1 MSTKTSSGY
10 RLPDISVLSAA
21 TDRAF
26 KQRDN
31 LINGMIKGQIRR
43 DKEARELTL
52 KAQAANDAF
61 YTFYDKQP
69 KSGNVLLNTASRNF
83 VIKQAQ
89 EQERLYRIAFGS
101 GGTAEDRANYNKQVL
116 ADKQALREIGEW
128 MVFTNNSN
136 EQITANASAEAKGN
150 VVGRFTRSTNNDLDK
165 WSFQTELQAN
175 QFSGFEFE
183 VDPNTFNVSLA
194 GLGSKDYKG
203 GPVNISKQMAGAK
216 QGQAWFESIQEENKL
231 GVVLGKRWNVGV
243 KTKAGVVVAP
253 LSESFSSPEKTTVK
267 WNGTEQQWE
276 KQVKNTFDRKAVYD
290 ELMTG
295 DQKQV
300 LQDTI
305 TSKNFEQMWD
315 QLFYGGYLINKDT
328 GENDALGSLSWDVVG
343 KFRTMKL
350 DDLDTWGKATYGD
363 NWKTED
369 FAGKDGKLSEAERKD
384 FIKSMNESARN
395 GLAIYYSQVLA
406 PASEKVIKEVIT
418 DEKASDPNSKGQL
431 TQKQISALSKKKA
444 GFQLNQKNAAAD
456 VSITSGTELLNK
468 MAGIDGQMARALE
481 ANLGTGVDFRTGQ
494 QVYDMMLQ
502 AGQEIPVSIGT
513 VKDGVNPNA
522 KNALFA
528 VTMDGGKEKGKTTE
542 SYSANRIATSTRL
555 NEVAAMPATDSTEK
569 ELKSRAIEDILNR
582 GINLDPESRNYLKGQ
597 TGGIN
602 RFLE

>member
-1 MSTKTSSGY
+1 MSGY
-10 RLPDISVLSAA
+10 KLPDISVLSAA

-43 DKEARELTL
+43 DKEAKELTL

-69 KSGNVLLNTASRNF
+69 KSGNVLLNTASREF
-83 VIKQAQ
+83 VVKQAQ

-101 GGTAEDRANYNKQVL
+101 GGTAEDRARYNQQVL

-136 EQITANASAEAKGN
+136 EQIATNASAEAKGN
-150 VVGRFTRSTNNDLDK
+150 MVGRFTRSTNNDLDK

-183 VDPNTFNVSLA
+183 VDPNTFNVKLT
-194 GLGSKDYKG
+194 GEGSAYKG
-203 GPVNISKQMAGAK
+203 GPLNISKEMAGAK
-216 QGQAWFESIQEENKL
+216 QGQPWFESIEEENKL

-243 KTKAGVVVAP
+243 KTKAGVVVTP

-276 KQVKNTFDRKAVYD
+276 KIVKQTFDRKAVYN
-290 ELMTG
+290 ELMNG

-315 QLFYGGYLINKDT
+315 QLFYGGYLVNKNT
-328 GENDALGSLSWDVVG
+328 GENDALGSLSWDVVS

-350 DDLDTWGKATYGD
+350 EDLDTWGQNTYGD
-363 NWKTED
+363 DWKTEN

-406 PASEKVIKEVIT
+406 PASEKVIKDIIT

-444 GFQLNQKNAAAD
+444 GFELNLKNAAAD
-456 VSITSGTELLNK
+456 VNITSGVELLNK

-481 ANLGTGVDFRTGQ
+481 ANLGGGVEFRTGQ
-494 QVYDMMLQ
+494 EVYDVMLE
-502 AGQEIPVSIGT
+502 AGQEIPAAIGT
-513 VKDGVNPNA
+513 PPTKNNPGGVNPNA

-528 VTMDGGKEKGKTTE
+528 LTYAGGLESGKPA
-542 SYSANRIATSTRL
+542 SGYLANRIATSNRL
-555 NEVAAMPATDSTEK
+555 DEIAAMPATDSTEK

-582 GINLDPESRNYLKGQ
+582 GINLDPESRNYLKDQ

-602 RFLE
+602 RFLQ

>member
-43 DKEARELTL
+43 DKEAKELTL

-61 YTFYDKQP
+61 YTFYDNQP

-89 EQERLYRIAFGS
+89 EQERLYRKAFGS

-128 MVFTNNSN
+128 MVFTNKSN
-136 EQITANASAEAKGN
+136 EQINTNASAEAKGN
-150 VVGRFTRSTNNDLDK
+150 MVGRFTRSTNNDLDK

-175 QFSGFEFE
+175 QFSGFEFL

-194 GLGSKDYKG
+194 GSGSKDYKG

-216 QGQAWFESIQEENKL
+216 QGQPWFDSITEENKL
-231 GVVLGKRWNVGV
+231 GVVLGQRWNQGV

-253 LSESFSSPEKTTVK
+253 LSEGFSSPEVTTVK
-267 WNGTEQQWE
+267 WNGTKQQWE
-276 KQVKNTFDRKAVYD
+276 KQVKNTFDRKAVYS
-290 ELMTG
+290 ELMNG
-295 DQKQV
+295 KQKQV

-305 TSKNFEQMWD
+305 TSNNFEQLWD
-315 QLFYGGYLINKDT
+315 QLFYGGYLVNKDT

-350 DDLDTWGKATYGD
+350 EDLDTWGQNTYGD
-363 NWKTED
+363 DWKTED

-406 PASEKVIKEVIT
+406 PASEKILKEVIT

-444 GFQLNQKNAAAD
+444 GFELGLQFAAKD
-456 VSITSGTELLNK
+456 INIKTGPELLNALQGK
-468 MAGIDGQMARALE
+468 DGQMARAVE
-481 ANLGTGVDFRTGQ
+481 ANLGSGVDFASGQ
-494 QVYDMMLQ
+494 QVAVVMKG
-502 AGQEIPVSIGT
+502 AGQEVPQEVLNNPNGLFSVIQTGGK
-513 VKDGVNPNA
+513 KDGKDVS
-522 KNALFA
+522 
-528 VTMDGGKEKGKTTE
+528 
-542 SYSANRIATSTRL
+542 SYTATRIATSTRL
-555 NEVAAMPATDSTEK
+555 NEIAQMAVGDSTDN
-569 ELKSRAIEDILNR
+569 ELKSREIENLINIA
-582 GINLDPESRNYLKGQ
+582 INLDPESRNYLKGQ

>member
-1 MSTKTSSGY
+1 MSGY
-10 RLPDISVLSAA
+10 KLPDISVLSAA

-43 DKEARELTL
+43 DKEAKELTL
-52 KAQAANDAF
+52 RAQAANDSF

-83 VIKQAQ
+83 VIEQAQ
-89 EQERLYRIAFGS
+89 KQEELYRKAFGS
-101 GGTAEDRANYNKQVL
+101 GGTAKDRADYNRKVL

-136 EQITANASAEAKGN
+136 EQIATNASAEAKGN
-150 VVGRFTRSTNNDLDK
+150 MVGRFTRSTNNDLDK

-183 VDPNTFNVSLA
+183 VDPNTFNVKLT
-194 GLGSKDYKG
+194 GEGSAYKG
-203 GPVNISKQMAGAK
+203 GPLNISKEMAGAR
-216 QGQAWFESIQEENKL
+216 QGQPWFESIQEENKL

-243 KTKAGVVVAP
+243 KTKAGVVVTP

-267 WNGTEQQWE
+267 WNGAEQQWE
-276 KQVKNTFDRKAVYD
+276 KQVKNTFDRKAVYN
-290 ELMTG
+290 ELMNG

-315 QLFYGGYLINKDT
+315 QLFYGGYLVNKDD
-328 GENDALGSLSWDVVG
+328 GKNDPLGSLSWDVVG

-350 DDLDTWGKATYGD
+350 EDLDTWGQNTYGD
-363 NWKTED
+363 DWKTEN
-369 FAGKDGKLSEAERKD
+369 FAGKDGKLSETERND

-406 PASEKVIKEVIT
+406 PASEKVLKEVIT

-444 GFQLNQKNAAAD
+444 GFELNLKNAAAD
-456 VSITSGTELLNK
+456 VNVTSGTELLNK
-468 MAGIDGQMARALE
+468 MAGTDGQMARALE
-481 ANLGTGVDFRTGQ
+481 ANLGSGVDFRTGQ
-494 QVYDMMLQ
+494 EVYDMMIS
-502 AGQEIPVSIGT
+502 AGQEIPASIGT
-513 VKDGVNPNA
+513 LKYGVNLDA

-528 VTMDGGKEKGKTTE
+528 LTLDGGKEKGKQVE
-542 SYSANRIATSTRL
+542 SYSATRLATSTRL
-555 NEVAAMPATDSTEK
+555 NEIAAMPAKDSTQK
-569 ELKSRAIEDILNR
+569 ELKSREIENILNIA
-582 GINLDPESRNYLKGQ
+582 INLDPESRNYLKDQ

>member
-21 TDRAF
+21 TERAF

-43 DKEARELTL
+43 DKEAQELTL

-150 VVGRFTRSTNNDLDK
+150 MVGRFTRSTNNDLDK

-175 QFSGFEFE
+175 QFSGFEFS
-183 VDPNTFNVSLA
+183 VDPDTFNVSLA
-194 GLGSKDYKG
+194 GSGSKDYKG

-216 QGQAWFESIQEENKL
+216 QGQPWFDSITEENKL
-231 GVVLGKRWNVGV
+231 GVVLGERWNKGV
-243 KTKAGVVVAP
+243 KTKAGVVVPP
-253 LSESFSSPEKTTVK
+253 LSEGFSSPEITTVK
-267 WNGTEQQWE
+267 WNGTKQQWE
-276 KQVKNTFDRKAVYD
+276 KQVKNTFDRKAVYE
-290 ELMTG
+290 ELYNG
-295 DQKQV
+295 KQKQV

-305 TSKNFEQMWD
+305 TSNNFEQLWD

-328 GENDALGSLSWDVVG
+328 GENDPLGSLSWDAVG

-350 DDLDTWGKATYGD
+350 DELNTWGEATYGKD
-363 NWKTED
+363 MWMAEG
-369 FAGKDGKLSEAERKD
+369 FAGKDGELSETERKD

-418 DEKASDPNSKGQL
+418 DEKANDPNSTGQL

-444 GFQLNQKNAAAD
+444 GFQLN
-456 VSITSGTELLNK
+456 
-468 MAGIDGQMARALE
+468 
-481 ANLGTGVDFRTGQ
+481 
-494 QVYDMMLQ
+494 
-502 AGQEIPVSIGT
+502 
-513 VKDGVNPNA
+513 
-522 KNALFA
+522 
-528 VTMDGGKEKGKTTE
+528 
-542 SYSANRIATSTRL
+542 
-555 NEVAAMPATDSTEK
+555 
-569 ELKSRAIEDILNR
+569 
-582 GINLDPESRNYLKGQ
+582 
-597 TGGIN
+597 
-602 RFLE
+602 

>member
-1 MSTKTSSGY
+1 MSGY
-10 RLPDISVLSAA
+10 KLPDISVLSAA

-43 DKEARELTL
+43 DKEAKELTL

-83 VIKQAQ
+83 VIEQAQ
-89 EQERLYRIAFGS
+89 KQEELYRKAFGS
-101 GGTAEDRANYNKQVL
+101 GGTAEDRARYNQKVL

-136 EQITANASAEAKGN
+136 EQITTNASAEAKGN

-175 QFSGFEFE
+175 QFSGFEFS
-183 VDPNTFNVSLA
+183 VDPNTFNVELT
-194 GLGSKDYKG
+194 GEGSAYKG
-203 GPVNISKQMAGAK
+203 GPVNISKQMAGAR
-216 QGQAWFESIQEENKL
+216 QGQPWFESIQEENKL
-231 GVVLGKRWNVGV
+231 GVVLGERWNQGV
-243 KTKAGVVVAP
+243 KTKAGVVVTP
-253 LSESFSSPEKTTVK
+253 LSQSFSSPEKTTVK

-276 KQVKNTFDRKAVYD
+276 KIVKQTFDRKAVYE
-290 ELMTG
+290 ELYNG
-295 DQKQV
+295 KQKQV
-300 LQDTI
+300 LNDTI

-315 QLFYGGYLINKDT
+315 QLFYGGYLVDKDD
-328 GENDALGSLSWDVVG
+328 GKNDPLGSLSWDVVG
-343 KFRTMKL
+343 KFSNMEL
-350 DDLDTWGKATYGD
+350 EDLDTWGQNTYGKD
-363 NWKTED
+363 WKTEN
-369 FAGKDGKLSEAERKD
+369 FAGKDGKLSETERND

-406 PASEKVIKEVIT
+406 PASEKVLKEVIT

-444 GFQLNQKNAAAD
+444 GFELNLKNAAAD
-456 VSITSGTELLNK
+456 VNVTSGTELLNK
-468 MAGIDGQMARALE
+468 MAGTDGQMARALE
-481 ANLGTGVDFRTGQ
+481 ANLGSGVDFRTGQ
-494 QVYDMMLQ
+494 EVYDMMIS
-502 AGQEIPVSIGT
+502 AGQEIPASIGT
-513 VKDGVNPNA
+513 LKYGVNLDA

-528 VTMDGGKEKGKTTE
+528 LTLDGGKEKGKQVE
-542 SYSANRIATSTRL
+542 SYSATRLATSTRL
-555 NEVAAMPATDSTEK
+555 NEIAAMPAKDSTQK
-569 ELKSRAIEDILNR
+569 ELKSREIENILNIA
-582 GINLDPESRNYLKGQ
+582 INLDPESRNYLKDQ